1 MAYKPTL
8 AQCLQLPLGR
18 DAALFVVGAA
28 ADYRA
33 QVGGA
38 WCSGAGAAGACGSA
52 ADTLARR
59 LNMPGCSPCV
69 LGGFLDKQAQAQ
81 AHVMVAL
88 WNSRCRRWRCS
99 TPLGCPSSQSPP
111 PT

>member
-38 WCSGAGAAGACGSA
+38 WCSGAGLKVRFPPRELPLLPGCAIAAGKLLLPPA
-52 ADTLARR
+52 AVAAAARR
-59 LNMPGCSPCV
+59 GARTTSTRTARAISP
-69 LGGFLDKQAQAQ
+69 A
-81 AHVMVAL
+81 
-88 WNSRCRRWRCS
+88 W
-99 TPLGCPSSQSPP
+99 
-111 PT
+111 